1 MPIFK
6 CGPFFAAAIA
16 ALRPAKPEPQ
26 IIKSN
31 STESTILRQT
41 CLGRDKYVVIVRH
54 DPKSSYISLV
64 ISLVMI
70 SEWFQRVGSS
80 VPRGFSRYFILE
92 LLKKK
97 EQTGKEIIDYAVE
110 QSNGIWKPS
119 PGLIYPLLGRLL
131 DEGLIQ
137 ETKDGK
143 YQLTKKGAET
153 AQDVDKVNDIVKKQL
168 DVLFRL
174 GNVGRFVAMDLL
186 EKISSMGAILSSNV
200 ANMTT
205 EETEKYRKFLQEEL
219 KKIDAKDVKKKG
231 KEIKI
236 E

>member
-1 MPIFK
+1 M
-6 CGPFFAAAIA
+6 
-16 ALRPAKPEPQ
+16 
-26 IIKSN
+26 
-31 STESTILRQT
+31 
-41 CLGRDKYVVIVRH
+41 
-54 DPKSSYISLV
+54 

-92 LLKKK
+92 LLKEKNR
-97 EQTGKEIIDYAVE
+97 TGKEIIDYAVE

-131 DEGLIQ
+131 DEGLI
-137 ETKDGK
+137 EESKDGK
-143 YQLTKKGAET
+143 YQLTKKGSDT
-153 AQDVDKVNDIVKKQL
+153 AQDVDKINDIVKKQL

-186 EKISSMGAILSSNV
+186 EKIFSMGSVLSANIS
-200 ANMTT
+200 NMTE
-205 EETEKYRKFLQEEL
+205 EETKKYKTFLEDEL
-219 KKIDAKDVKKKG
+219 KKINEQENKKKPRR
-231 KEIKI
+231 IKI

>member
-1 MPIFK
+1 
-6 CGPFFAAAIA
+6 
-16 ALRPAKPEPQ
+16 
-26 IIKSN
+26 
-31 STESTILRQT
+31 
-41 CLGRDKYVVIVRH
+41 
-54 DPKSSYISLV
+54 
-64 ISLVMI
+64 MI

-97 EQTGKEIIDYAVE
+97 AHTGKEIINYAVE

-131 DEGLIQ
+131 DEGLIE
-137 ETKDGK
+137 ETKDGR

-153 AQDVDKVNDIVKKQL
+153 AQDVDKVNEIVKKQL

-174 GNVGRFVAMDLL
+174 GNVGKFVAIDIL
-186 EKISSMGAILSSNV
+186 EKISTMGSILSSNF
-200 ANMTT
+200 ANLT
-205 EETEKYRKFLQEEL
+205 EDETKKYKEFLELEL
-219 KKIDAKDVKKKG
+219 KKIQDKDVKKKG

>member
-1 MPIFK
+1 
-6 CGPFFAAAIA
+6 
-16 ALRPAKPEPQ
+16 
-26 IIKSN
+26 
-31 STESTILRQT
+31 
-41 CLGRDKYVVIVRH
+41 
-54 DPKSSYISLV
+54 
-64 ISLVMI
+64 MI

-97 EQTGKEIIDYAVE
+97 SHTGKEIINYAVK

-131 DEGLIQ
+131 DEGLI
-137 ETKDGK
+137 EEVGDGK
-143 YQLTKKGAET
+143 YKLTKKGSDT
-153 AQDVDKVNDIVKKQL
+153 AQDVDKINDIVKNQL

-174 GNVGRFVAMDLL
+174 GNVGRFIAMDLL
-186 EKISSMGAILSSNV
+186 EKISTIGSILSSNV
-200 ANMTT
+200 TNMTN
-205 EETEKYRKFLQEEL
+205 EETQRYRKFLQDEL
-219 KKIDAKDVKKKG
+219 KKIDDKNTKKKG

>member
-1 MPIFK
+1 
-6 CGPFFAAAIA
+6 
-16 ALRPAKPEPQ
+16 
-26 IIKSN
+26 
-31 STESTILRQT
+31 
-41 CLGRDKYVVIVRH
+41 
-54 DPKSSYISLV
+54 
-64 ISLVMI
+64 MI

-97 EQTGKEIIDYAVE
+97 SHTGKEIIDYASE

-131 DEGLIQ
+131 DEGLIE

-186 EKISSMGAILSSNV
+186 EKIFTMGSILSSNV
-200 ANMTT
+200 TKMTD
-205 EETEKYRKFLQEEL
+205 EETLKYKKFLQDEL
-219 KKIDAKDVKKKG
+219 KKIDENTFKKG
-231 KEIKI
+231 KKIKI

>member
-1 MPIFK
+1 
-6 CGPFFAAAIA
+6 
-16 ALRPAKPEPQ
+16 
-26 IIKSN
+26 
-31 STESTILRQT
+31 
-41 CLGRDKYVVIVRH
+41 
-54 DPKSSYISLV
+54 
-64 ISLVMI
+64 MI

-97 EQTGKEIIDYAVE
+97 ARTGKEIIDYAIE

-119 PGLIYPLLGRLL
+119 SGLIYPLLGRLL
-131 DEGLIQ
+131 DEGLIE
-137 ETKDGK
+137 ETKDGR

-174 GNVGRFVAMDLL
+174 GNVGRFVAIDVL
-186 EKISSMGAILSSNV
+186 EKISSMGSILSSNFG
-200 ANMTT
+200 NMTE
-205 EETEKYRKFLQEEL
+205 EETKKYKEFLELEL
-219 KKIDAKDVKKKG
+219 KKIQDKDLKKG